1 MSCGSFDVAFGHGCM
16 LIRVKR
22 HINLRMSVKRHVNF
36 RMSVKRHVNLR
47 LYANWHVSV
56 RTSMSVKRHCK
67 SHGTWISLYYTLKNC
82 IQTRIVKSNRLQ
94 QSCHSDWN
102 SLHVVYMW
110 VCHSTRCKN
119 IEFASWRVQYKFLFR
134 LEANSMQNNVTLAK
148 PQTKEKLFKK
158 YHDFETQCSDQIKL
172 SCPSTGE
179 SDRVGLPFASR
190 NLQQLCHVVSCC
202 SVLQR
207 ATVCCCSALQSKLL
221 FKLLCPTFVAESRL
235 PPSSSPTS
243 AEVDKLMAKRF
254 IIELICHFLQARLG
268 PLSYLVSDPRRK
280 DRKADGRQDYFE

>member
-1 MSCGSFDVAFGHGCM
+1 MSLFGHGCPYRDM

-94 QSCHSDWN
+94 HSCHSDWN

-119 IEFASWRVQYKFLFR
+119 IEFASWRVQYTFLFR
-134 LEANSMQNNVTLAK
+134 LEANSMQNNVTLVK
-148 PQTKEKLFKK
+148 PHTKEKLFKK
-158 YHDFETQCSDQIKL
+158 YHDFNVLTKSNWAVPPRENQKGSAFPLQVETCNNCVML
-172 SCPSTGE
+172 C
-179 SDRVGLPFASR
+179 RVAP
-190 NLQQLCHVVSCC
+190 
-202 SVLQR
+202 
-207 ATVCCCSALQSKLL
+207 CCSALPFLVAVHYNPSCCSSCCAPHLL
-221 FKLLCPTFVAESRL
+221 QRADFR
-235 PPSSSPTS
+235 PPP
-243 AEVDKLMAKRF
+243 
-254 IIELICHFLQARLG
+254 ARL
-268 PLSYLVSDPRRK
+268 LLRSTN
-280 DRKADGRQDYFE
+280 